1 VLAGIPGVEMV
12 EAPDANRERAMCCG
26 GGGGNVWMEGWGKEG
41 INAIR
46 LDQLRAADP
55 QTLALA
61 CPFCMIMFED
71 AAKNAGL
78 DETLARKDVAELV
91 LEAVRGPA

>member
-1 VLAGIPGVEMV
+1 
-12 EAPDANRERAMCCG
+12 
-26 GGGGNVWMEGWGKEG
+26 
-41 INAIR
+41 
-46 LDQLRAADP
+46 
-55 QTLALA
+55 
-61 CPFCMIMFED
+61 MIMFED